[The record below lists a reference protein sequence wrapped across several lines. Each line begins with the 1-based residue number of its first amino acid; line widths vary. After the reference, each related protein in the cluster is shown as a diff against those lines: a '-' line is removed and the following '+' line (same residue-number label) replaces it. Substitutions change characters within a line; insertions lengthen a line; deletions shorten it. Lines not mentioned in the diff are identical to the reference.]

1 MNKFILDKAMVGVKS
16 SAPLREE
23 GGISFEVPNSR
34 LERLSSLSL
43 GQLGASGESPCWVP
57 HSYPFAYVLLVWK
70 VLSIAPLGYFLLLTT
85 AGGSFAQL

>member
-43 GQLGASGESPCWVP
+43 GQLGATFWREPLLGPSFVP
-57 HSYPFAYVLLVWK
+57 LC
-70 VLSIAPLGYFLLLTT
+70 
-85 AGGSFAQL
+85 